1 MLILTLSPVK
11 GTCPC
16 GIGIKRNSKAGAETA
31 PTLRRETA
39 LSPSPAPLGNHLKPS
54 PLVERRVSEGR
65 PQHLQSRSVV
75 TMAVLHRGDTVVY
88 CFYVIGLCD
97 PELKA
102 DTHRTSQDGIL
113 PFRQSAVLRG
123 QPEICCSGLNQI
135 TFPAGLA
142 QIGEFAF

>member
-75 TMAVLHRGDTVVY
+75 TMAVLHRGEPLFIVFTLSV
-88 CFYVIGLCD
+88 YVI
-97 PELKA
+97 P
-102 DTHRTSQDGIL
+102 S
-113 PFRQSAVLRG
+113 
-123 QPEICCSGLNQI
+123 
-135 TFPAGLA
+135 
-142 QIGEFAF
+142 